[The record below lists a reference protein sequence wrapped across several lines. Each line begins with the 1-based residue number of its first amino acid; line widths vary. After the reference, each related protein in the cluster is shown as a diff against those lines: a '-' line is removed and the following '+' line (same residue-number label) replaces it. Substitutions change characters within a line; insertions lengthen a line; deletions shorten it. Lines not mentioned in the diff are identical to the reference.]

1 MHHAATSG
9 SSPTPSFAGT
19 EIENL
24 HKIEGDVLFDYAAR
38 AEDVFDR
45 RSSTS
50 FVDVEQFAYT
60 TRLVHARP
68 SAGLDRNSVS
78 WLEKASAPS
87 ASAVEKKYV

>member
-1 MHHAATSG
+1 MLPHYLWLQG
-9 SSPTPSFAGT
+9 SSPTPTFAGT

-50 FVDVEQFAYT
+50 FVYFEQFAYT

-68 SAGLDRNSVS
+68 SAGLDLNSDS
-78 WLEKASAPS
+78 WLEKASGPR
-87 ASAVEKKYV
+87 ASAVE